1 VVLRDTASGEGRG
14 GGEELKLVESR
25 GTCCFLAERLLIEM
39 GVVLLSWTTAG
50 RMLLAGR
57 TSAGDP
63 GSVTYPM

>member
-1 VVLRDTASGEGRG
+1 VVLRDTVSGEGRG

-50 RMLLAGR
+50 RMAGR
-57 TSAGDP
+57 ASAGDP
-63 GSVTYPM
+63 GSVT